1 MSKMSDKALL
11 QLKSRIEA
19 IADARYMP
27 ARELAGKLNLNI
39 SYLATVLAELR
50 QRKLL
55 PPRSV
60 LFLPDLARYRQLDQL
75 MAQNP
80 TLEMA
85 AAVKAIYGT
94 DTPKARYKLRFL
106 VDACRQ
112 DGLDMTHINR
122 LNTAPTLSNS
132 RRQTSQLR
140 FVTIEQV
147 DPAALASFI
156 SLCKLTGGRHAA

>member
-39 SYLATVLAELR
+39 SYLAT
-50 QRKLL
+50 
-55 PPRSV
+55 V

-122 LNTAPTLSNS
+122 LNTATTLSNS

-140 FVTIEQV
+140 FITIEQV